1 MTGFQNVT
9 ETPEALATHAM
20 SEALAAA
27 VEPRDSRMDPVRAE
41 LLLVRAQERRARG
54 ELAEAQ
60 LLAKEALE
68 QCVRAHGERH
78 AALVPFLLVY
88 AGVLNQCLGWAAGKP
103 FYDRAQR
110 LRSLVAP
117 MR

>member
-1 MTGFQNVT
+1 MTWFQNRIT
-9 ETPEALATHAM
+9 TPAAPAAPAATATATAPLE
-20 SEALAAA
+20 S
-27 VEPRDSRMDPVRAE
+27 RDKAMDPVRAE

-68 QCVRAHGERH
+68 QGVRTHGERH

-110 LRSLVAP
+110 LRAMVVAP
-117 MR
+117 R

>member
-1 MTGFQNVT
+1 MTWIENRT
-9 ETPEALATHAM
+9 ATLEA
-20 SEALAAA
+20 
-27 VEPRDSRMDPVRAE
+27 PRESRDRLTDPVRAE
-41 LLLVRAQERRARG
+41 LLLARAQERRASG

-68 QCVRAHGERH
+68 QGVRAHGERH

-88 AGVLNQCLGWAAGKP
+88 AGLLNQCLGWAAGKP

-110 LRSLVAP
+110 LRALVAAP
-117 MR
+117 R

>member
-1 MTGFQNVT
+1 MAWFQNRNA
-9 ETPEALATHAM
+9 TPEAT
-20 SEALAAA
+20 
-27 VEPRDSRMDPVRAE
+27 VESRDETPDPIRAE
-41 LLLVRAQERRARG
+41 LLLVRAQERRAQG

-60 LLAKEALE
+60 LLAKAALE
-68 QCVRAHGERH
+68 QGVRAHGERH

-88 AGVLNQCLGWAAGKP
+88 AGLLNQCLGWAAGKP

-117 MR
+117 LR

>member
-1 MTGFQNVT
+1 MTWIQNRTVT
-9 ETPEALATHAM
+9 P
-20 SEALAAA
+20 AAPG
-27 VEPRDSRMDPVRAE
+27 EPLDRGIDPVRAE

-60 LLAKEALE
+60 LMAKEALD
-68 QCVRAHGERH
+68 QIIRAHGERH

-88 AGVLNQCLGWAAGKP
+88 AGLLNQRLGWAAGKP

-110 LRSLVAP
+110 LRALVLSP
-117 MR
+117 R